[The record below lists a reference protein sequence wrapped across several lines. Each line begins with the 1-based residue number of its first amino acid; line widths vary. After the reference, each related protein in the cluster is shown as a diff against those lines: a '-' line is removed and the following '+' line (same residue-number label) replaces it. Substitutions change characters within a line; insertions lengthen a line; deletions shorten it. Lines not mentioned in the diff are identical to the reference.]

1 MGKKLGSGAFGE
13 CYLAK
18 DLKTGEEVALKIES
32 NRTRHP
38 QILHEAKLLKLLKGK
53 GIPELKGAII
63 EGDYNI
69 MVMQLLGPSLE
80 DLFGYC
86 KKRFSLKTVC
96 MIAIQCLERIE
107 HV

>member
-1 MGKKLGSGAFGE
+1 
-13 CYLAK
+13 
-18 DLKTGEEVALKIES
+18 
-32 NRTRHP
+32 
-38 QILHEAKLLKLLKGK
+38 LKLLKGK

-96 MIAIQCLERIE
+96 MIAIQCVSANNFAVR
-107 HV
+107 VN

>member
-1 MGKKLGSGAFGE
+1 
-13 CYLAK
+13 
-18 DLKTGEEVALKIES
+18 
-32 NRTRHP
+32 
-38 QILHEAKLLKLLKGK
+38 
-53 GIPELKGAII
+53 
-63 EGDYNI
+63 

-86 KKRFSLKTVC
+86 KKRFSLKTVI